1 MRKCRRECKN
11 SCRHLYEARFLTA
24 SQILRLTIF
33 IKGTLCRRAYYS
45 FCVCIL
51 MKQTKSGDLKM
62 ILPTTVMIILVLI
75 ALPIGHLIS
84 MLILR
89 WLANPMNNRYVRFV
103 LDSYLEDI
111 PNKLEKSRWF
121 TPVTKEVDV
130 EILDTNGNV
139 ESLLKGECR
148 VTTN

>member
-1 MRKCRRECKN
+1 
-11 SCRHLYEARFLTA
+11 
-24 SQILRLTIF
+24 
-33 IKGTLCRRAYYS
+33 
-45 FCVCIL
+45 
-51 MKQTKSGDLKM
+51 M

-89 WLANPMNNRYVRFV
+89 WLANPMNNRYVRLV

-121 TPVTKEVDV
+121 TPVPKEVDV

-139 ESLLKGECR
+139 EYLLKGECR

>member
-1 MRKCRRECKN
+1 
-11 SCRHLYEARFLTA
+11 
-24 SQILRLTIF
+24 
-33 IKGTLCRRAYYS
+33 
-45 FCVCIL
+45 
-51 MKQTKSGDLKM
+51 M

-121 TPVTKEVDV
+121 KPVTKEVDV

>member
-1 MRKCRRECKN
+1 M
-11 SCRHLYEARFLTA
+11 
-24 SQILRLTIF
+24 
-33 IKGTLCRRAYYS
+33 
-45 FCVCIL
+45 
-51 MKQTKSGDLKM
+51 
-62 ILPTTVMIILVLI
+62 I

-139 ESLLKGECR
+139 ESLLKGRMPCYYKLMF
-148 VTTN
+148 VHLWTKQVST

>member
-1 MRKCRRECKN
+1 
-11 SCRHLYEARFLTA
+11 
-24 SQILRLTIF
+24 
-33 IKGTLCRRAYYS
+33 
-45 FCVCIL
+45 
-51 MKQTKSGDLKM
+51 M

-89 WLANPMNNRYVRFV
+89 WLANPMNNRYVRLV

-130 EILDTNGNV
+130 EILDANGNV